1 MLEYASETDE
11 CRSRFLLRYFGQ
23 TESSDCGTCDVCRS
37 KAAGFPYH
45 QVVSSN
51 CPGSSDA
58 SLREAPPLAPLR
70 SAPVPPLV
78 PRVALSSSAGQ
89 FEGTS
94 VQPEGIAVRQEGIA
108 GQFDRSAGRSEATVR
123 QYTRRKLVEFIEGKG
138 GDYSI
143 TEIVAE
149 FDNPSKFYSTD
160 YLEILRQLIDDGEVP
175 VYND

>member
-1 MLEYASETDE
+1 MPGRVHPRSAAAEYGLSPAAAPEGSGPSVMEAVANEDNATLGTRGGTGAERSGASGGASRSEASE
-11 CRSRFLLRYFGQ
+11 L
-23 TESSDCGTCDVCRS
+23 
-37 KAAGFPYH
+37 P
-45 QVVSSN
+45 
-51 CPGSSDA
+51 
-58 SLREAPPLAPLR
+58 
-70 SAPVPPLV
+70 
-78 PRVALSSSAGQ
+78 GQ
-89 FEGTS
+89 FEGTT
-94 VQPEGIAVRQEGIA
+94 VQLEGIA